1 MRNTIEKKLD
11 ELSYE
16 EAFEKLQNI
25 VKLLEEGKV
34 SLDESIKYYEQGII
48 LKNHCEK
55 KLKNAEVKIKN
66 VLNKSEKNSS
76 DI

>member
-1 MRNTIEKKLD
+1 MTNTIEKKLD

>member
-1 MRNTIEKKLD
+1 MSNTIEKKLD

-76 DI
+76 EI

>member
-1 MRNTIEKKLD
+1 MNNTTEKKLD

-25 VKLLEEGKV
+25 VQLLEEGKV
-34 SLDESIKYYEQGII
+34 SLDQSIKYYEQGII

-76 DI
+76 EL

>member
-1 MRNTIEKKLD
+1 MSNTIEKKLD

>member
-76 DI
+76 EI

>member
-1 MRNTIEKKLD
+1 MTNTIEKKLD

-76 DI
+76 EI

>member
-1 MRNTIEKKLD
+1 MSNTIEKKFD

-76 DI
+76 EI